1 MLLLR
6 GLLLSLSLSSIDR
19 KYYAN
24 TDDDGSESVVS
35 CASVESEGDE
45 QNHHLLT
52 TPNGDVAFLKEKP
65 VRLARELM

>member
-1 MLLLR
+1 MLVLR
-6 GLLLSLSLSSIDR
+6 SLSLSIDQ
-19 KYYAN
+19 KYYVN

-35 CASVESEGDE
+35 SASVESEGE